1 MQWKSHERLPH
12 KLIASATNLLPCT
25 ALFRSPLEVHVT
37 QSDVKRFYFYPGQET
52 HEGLVR
58 CAGSSTE
65 LLQLHCPGIQ
75 RDVPKII
82 HTLSAFQGSPIPP
95 SLGDIRWL

>member
-1 MQWKSHERLPH
+1 MNVTH
-12 KLIASATNLLPCT
+12 LLSYT
-25 ALFRSPLEVHVT
+25 APFRSLLEVRVT
-37 QSDVKRFYFYPGQET
+37 HSDVKCFYFYPGQET

-75 RDVPKII
+75 RNVPKILY
-82 HTLSAFQGSPIPP
+82 TLPTFQSPQIPS
-95 SLGDIRWL
+95 SLREIRLL